1 MNETYDLA
9 MHSIASGLLVGIAAV
24 WGYYTGRKDRT
35 PGDRK

>member
-1 MNETYDLA
+1 MIDSYGIALSA
-9 MHSIASGLLVGIAAV
+9 IASGLLGGGGFV